1 VFNLVREDEYVKFI
15 EYTVA
20 LFLHQNQT
28 KMNTATTEIG
38 LTSAQSW
45 LAEGKSFD
53 EIQSMLND
61 TGLSAEDV
69 DSVMKQVKD
78 QRYESQRRR
87 GLPLIGIGAML
98 CVLGCVVTILTSDTG
113 GAGFHFALYGMTGVG
128 ATTIMGGLAIVLG

>member
-1 VFNLVREDEYVKFI
+1 MREDEYVKFI

-28 KMNTATTEIG
+28 KMNTATTETC

-53 EIQSMLND
+53 EIQALLND

-78 QRYESQRRR
+78 QRYESQRRK

-98 CVLGCVVTILTSDTG
+98 CVLGCVVTILTTDAG
-113 GAGFHFALYGMTGVG
+113 GAGFHFALYGMTGLG
-128 ATTIMGGLAIVLG
+128 ATTIMGGLALVFG

>member
-1 VFNLVREDEYVKFI
+1 
-15 EYTVA
+15 
-20 LFLHQNQT
+20 
-28 KMNTATTEIG
+28 MNTATTEIG

-98 CVLGCVVTILTSDTG
+98 CVLGCVATILTSDTG